1 MKIKLLLFLCIALL
15 LPFNN
20 AFAKMVSV
28 DRDLINV
35 RSGPGENYKV
45 KWEYGKGFPLQITS
59 TKGQWYKVKDFEND
73 TGWVFKP
80 LTTTTPHMIVKANKN
95 KNSQINVRS
104 GPGTK
109 YKIVAK
115 AYYGVVF
122 KTLEQKQGWAK
133 VEHDSGTVGWIKRSF
148 LWGY

>member
-1 MKIKLLLFLCIALL
+1 MKIKLLLLLCITLL
-15 LPFNN
+15 VPFNN
-20 AFAKMVSV
+20 ALAKMVSV

-35 RSGPGENYKV
+35 RSGPGQNYKV

-80 LTTTTPHMIVKANKN
+80 LTTSTPHMIVKANKS
-95 KNSQINVRS
+95 KNRQINVRS

-133 VEHDSGTVGWIKRSF
+133 VEHDSGTVGWIKRSL